1 MLAVDF
7 LWLFTYL
14 ITDDASQRV
23 DMCHLITAGASRGFL
38 HTGPPASKL
47 ESPKLKTAR
56 KWHSREAANEFAMEQ
71 NLTQGTS
78 QRVIPGT
85 KLHKGFTFI
94 LV

>member
-23 DMCHLITAGASRGFL
+23 DMCHLITAGASRDFL

-47 ESPKLKTAR
+47 ESPKVEDSEKMAL
-56 KWHSREAANEFAMEQ
+56 
-71 NLTQGTS
+71 
-78 QRVIPGT
+78 P
-85 KLHKGFTFI
+85 
-94 LV
+94 